1 MSESNITKMA
11 IAKATKE
18 LTKEKP
24 FDKIS
29 VRDITDHC
37 GLNRQTF
44 YYHFQDKYELLN
56 WIYYNE
62 AFLPI
67 MDSISF
73 ENWPERIYK
82 LFVWMKKEQYF
93 YSNTMKHT
101 ENYFQEYLMKIAET
115 IIREAIEAIDEVN
128 FLKEADRILIS
139 KFYAFGVCGTVLQ
152 WVEDGMKMPP
162 EELAEHLRLLAIAN
176 ERAAASGKFAES
188 INRTIQN
195 NCHYAK

>member
-1 MSESNITKMA
+1 MSESNITKKA
-11 IAKATKE
+11 IAKAVKS

-29 VRDITDHC
+29 VRDITDYC

-44 YYHFQDKYELLN
+44 YYHFQDKYELLS

-67 MDSISF
+67 MDGISF
-73 ENWPERIYK
+73 ENWSERIHK
-82 LFVWMKKEQYF
+82 LFARMKKEKYF
-93 YSNTMKHT
+93 YSNTIKHA

-115 IIREAIEAIDEVN
+115 IIREAIEAIDEID

-139 KFYAFGVCGTVLQ
+139 RFYAFGVCGTVLQ
-152 WVEDGMKMPP
+152 WVEDGMKMLP

-188 INRTIQN
+188 INRGIRDG
-195 NCHYAK
+195 CH